1 MKSVFPFTVH
11 AHHCGSYVINYKPF
25 QKYVV
30 AMAKHHDFA
39 WYAYSVEFKNRT
51 EAEVVVF
58 GMADAYYGGIGKE
71 IYRFEVGCPTAESN
85 EAVIEEASRLAIEI
99 RQKQIEDAEK
109 EKIDAIKASI
119 VSASFA

>member
-1 MKSVFPFTVH
+1 MKSLFPFKVYPFQYS
-11 AHHCGSYVINYKPF
+11 SYVISYKPF

-30 AMAKHHDFA
+30 EMAKHHDFA

-51 EAEVVVF
+51 KAEVVVF
-58 GMADAYYGGIGKE
+58 GIADAYYGGIGKE

-85 EAVIEEASRLAIEI
+85 EAVMDEANRLAIEI

-119 VSASFA
+119 FSASFA